1 MKVGVIMA
9 AFKDV
14 LRYLRESEN
23 LKQEELAEKV
33 GVSYAAISN
42 YETGKREPKRKT
54 LEAIADYFNVDM
66 NYLLGKTSI
75 QRVVT
80 FDSNGNRIYSSNT
93 LTERQQKLLDSFNAL
108 NEDGQR
114 KVLEYIGDLS
124 DRYRSTSL

>member
-1 MKVGVIMA
+1 MA

-93 LTERQQKLLDSFNAL
+93 LTERQQLLLDSFNAL

>member
-1 MKVGVIMA
+1 MA

-75 QRVVT
+75 QRVVA
-80 FDSNGNRIYSSNT
+80 FDSKGNRIYSSNA

-114 KVLEYIGDLS
+114 KVLEYIDDLS
-124 DRYRSTSL
+124 DRYRSTST

>member
-1 MKVGVIMA
+1 MA

-80 FDSNGNRIYSSNT
+80 FDSNGNRIYSSST